1 MKGKLEFF
9 FQRERGILSLLHL
22 SRLEKSV
29 YDDAKGI

>member
-9 FQRERGILSLLHL
+9 FQRGILSLLHL